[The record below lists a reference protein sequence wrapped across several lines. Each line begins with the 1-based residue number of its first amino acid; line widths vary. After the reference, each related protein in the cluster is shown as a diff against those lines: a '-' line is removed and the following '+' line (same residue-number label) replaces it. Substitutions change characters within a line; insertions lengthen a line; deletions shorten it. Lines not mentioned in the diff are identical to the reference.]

1 MANTD
6 LPTLTDSQI
15 SNSQDLGKTVGE
27 VALIGGQIAAVIEL
41 ASAPGKKGGQKLGQV
56 SV

>member
-1 MANTD
+1 MSTATITD
-6 LPTLTDSQI
+6 EQA
-15 SNSQDLGKTVGE
+15 SNAASMGDMIGE
-27 VALIGGQIAAVIEL
+27 VAMIGGQIAAAIEL

>member
-1 MANTD
+1 MSDVPVLNPDQIA
-6 LPTLTDSQI
+6 DSQ
-15 SNSQDLGKTVGE
+15 SMGDMVGE

-41 ASAPGKKGGQKLGQV
+41 ASAPGKKAGQKLGQV